1 MRTRHGHRGQSLAEF
16 ALIFPLFFFLVTGL
30 FDLGRA
36 IFAYS
41 ALNTAAREGT
51 RYAIVQPKSTLEAD
65 IAAKVKSYYFGVK
78 DLYDNSMVSVTRPF
92 GTAEDPK
99 VKIQISYTFNPITP
113 GMKQILGAGK
123 ALLINVESIM
133 RLAPVAK

>member
-1 MRTRHGHRGQSLAEF
+1 MSTRRVHKGQSLAEF

-41 ALNTAAREGT
+41 TLNTAAREGT
-51 RYAIVQPKSTLEAD
+51 RFAIVQPKTIPNSD
-65 IAAKVKSYYFGVK
+65 IETRVKSYYFGVK
-78 DLYDNSMVSVTRPF
+78 DLYENSQVTVNRPV
-92 GTAEDPK
+92 GTTEDPK
-99 VKIQISYTFNPITP
+99 VQIQIVYTFNPITP

-123 ALLINVESIM
+123 ALLIHVESIM